1 MNVLVTGANGLV
13 GRSVVRRL
21 LADGNSVIAAVG
33 PGAPAHAPSGKVQ
46 VVSLDLAN
54 DLSVRAGVGTP
65 VDAVIHLAAVALSRA
80 ADRDPGLA
88 WKVNAEGTAK
98 LAAAVANAA
107 KAWGTQ
113 PIFLLASTADV
124 YGWQKRPIKEEDG
137 VQPSTAYGWSKL
149 GAELAAQQTAR
160 SAGLKVIVAR
170 PFPHSGGGQDEN
182 FWIPARTKLL
192 RHMKQSGGVVV
203 PVGDLTAVRDYLHV
217 DDVADAYALLLQRG
231 RPGEVYNIA
240 SGHEVTLDEIHTR
253 LEELLEF
260 SPKREIDGSQVR
272 REARP
277 YLVGDS
283 TKLRSATGWTPRRS
297 LDDILRD
304 VLNAQ
309 KN

>member
-1 MNVLVTGANGLV
+1 VKVLVTGANGLV

-33 PGAPAHAPSGKVQ
+33 PGAPAQSPGGSVQ

-80 ADRDPGLA
+80 ADRDPALA

-107 KAWGTQ
+107 KSWPTQ
-113 PIFLLASTADV
+113 PVFLLASTADV

-149 GAELAAQQTAR
+149 GAELAVQQTAR
-160 SAGLKVIVAR
+160 TAGLKVIIAR

-182 FWIPARTKLL
+182 FWIPARTRLL

-240 SGHEVTLDEIHTR
+240 SGQEVTLDQIHTR
-253 LEELLEF
+253 LEQLLDF
-260 SPKREIDGSQVR
+260 APKREIDGSQVR